1 MAGAGNGL
9 SSQRELLDSAGVE
22 TTLVRLADE
31 VFAAECGVAMR
42 APLVVGIVT
51 GGAHLA
57 ARLAS
62 LLSDRLG
69 TKVPLGSIDIALYRD
84 DVHLGLARPR
94 VAPAVLPTPVEG
106 QSIILVDDV
115 LFTGRTVRAALDEII
130 DFGRPLV
137 VRLAVLVDR
146 GLRELPIRPDY
157 VGVVVDGEPGDRVK
171 VELRESGADQDRVV
185 AFSQGGCA

>member
-1 MAGAGNGL
+1 MVGDGL
-9 SSQRELLDSAGVE
+9 SLRRELLDSAGVE
-22 TTLVRLADE
+22 DTLARLADE

-62 LLSDRLG
+62 LLSERLG
-69 TKVPLGSIDIALYRD
+69 TQVPLGSIDIALYRD

-94 VAPAVLPTPVEG
+94 VAPAVLPIPVEG
-106 QSIILVDDV
+106 QNIILVDDV

-130 DFGRPLV
+130 DFGRPLA

-146 GLRELPIRPDY
+146 GLRELPIRPDF
-157 VGVVVDGEPGDRVK
+157 VGILVEGDPGERVK

-185 AFSQGGCA
+185 AYSQGDCA